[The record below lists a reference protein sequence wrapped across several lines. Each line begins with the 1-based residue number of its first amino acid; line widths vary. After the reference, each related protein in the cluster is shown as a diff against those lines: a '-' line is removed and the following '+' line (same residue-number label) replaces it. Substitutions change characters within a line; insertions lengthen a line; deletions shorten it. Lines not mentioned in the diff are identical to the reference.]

1 MEAPHY
7 RRYHIQRKLAE
18 GMGEEEIRK
27 LGKRLS
33 FGMRDGNGVIF
44 VSHQGDVF
52 PAGFLPHPL
61 LGNVRDKSLTEI
73 YRNAP
78 ELAGLRDMDA
88 LQGKCGRCEYRWSC
102 GGSRARAY
110 ATTGSL
116 MESDPFCAYEPNG
129 ESV

>member
-1 MEAPHY
+1 MS
-7 RRYHIQRKLAE
+7 
-18 GMGEEEIRK
+18 EEEIRK

-44 VSHQGDVF
+44 VSHRGNVF
-52 PAGFLPHPL
+52 PAGFLPYPL

-78 ELAGLRDMDA
+78 ELAALRNMDA

-110 ATTGSL
+110 AMTGSL
-116 MESDPFCAYEPNG
+116 MESDPFCAYEPNV
-129 ESV
+129 ESA